1 MKFYVHGKNIWN
13 FDKSKT
19 KKKQVYAKEKT

>member
-1 MKFYVHGKNIWN
+1 MKFYVRGKNIWN
-13 FDKSKT
+13 FDKKKK